1 MGGVPLRFCGE
12 CRFGAD
18 ALDAEPLARHAV
30 GSSRVCTG
38 RRVPLERRG
47 HRRHGGHHY
56 GRSTGCGWVRTAGLR
71 QPRAID
77 RPSLHLLQRDYYLFL
92 PPPSAVVSQLLV
104 PYCGIGGVPMD
115 RGHGTLVVGGNP
127 GTRRGTDSRGA
138 LDGDQPAAN
147 LARLHGPG
155 GNTIFYSEDHRPRII
170 QPSMGSVRVLDAA
183 DPRRLG

>member
-1 MGGVPLRFCGE
+1 MGGVPLRFAGNAGLGLTLWMLS
-12 CRFGAD
+12 RLRGM
-18 ALDAEPLARHAV
+18 PLARP
-30 GSSRVCTG
+30 GLYG

-56 GRSTGCGWVRTAGLR
+56 GRSTGVAGYELPAYASR
-71 QPRAID
+71 V
-77 RPSLHLLQRDYYLFL
+77 LLIGQAFISFSADYYLFL
-92 PPPSAVVSQLLV
+92 PPPSAVVSQLVV
-104 PYCGIGGVPMD
+104 PDCGIGGVPVD

-147 LARLHGPG
+147 LARLHGAG

-170 QPSMGSVRVLDAA
+170 QPSMGGVRVLDAA